1 MALIELLNNDP
12 KFFYYSGQ
20 GNFTQKSI
28 PYGNDRPGRGNSQ
41 QPFEQFPLPENA
53 APATL
58 EFYELNKVG
67 NDYPLRGGSSINYV
81 SNFGNPL
88 PLAGKYDRDRISK
101 FLKTSQGNIFL
112 AKQKKLQFANPKM
125 EVGEVSIPFGQPV
138 GNISPG
144 GTEYTRVYNERSL
157 LEQVKAQG
165 SGLHYD
171 RIGNKLI
178 NPFFYTYEYTVKNKK
193 ASDNRLYNL
202 YNTKISKNFYENP
215 STTYQLGISTLDNL
229 LFEYNGGPGSV
240 GGDGT
245 TTIRRTEDT
254 TLTNEP
260 NTFNYNKLSS
270 LKKLSDDADSTIQKN
285 KIRQDFRTKITPTFP
300 GVASDYLRDNITVIY
315 GIGTNTGDEMGK
327 QYPEIIPK
335 VNFNPW
341 ANSDGY
347 VPDLINFGFEAI
359 EYNNTN
365 TFIQFRAF
373 LTNFTDNHQATYNPI
388 NYVGRGETF
397 QVYNGFTRNVSFG
410 FILAAQSRAEL
421 SPLYDKLNVFVSQL
435 YPDYGENSFMRT
447 PVVKMTAGDYL
458 YRQPGF
464 LNSINLSI
472 EQDYPWELE
481 SGIQLPHV
489 IKADC
494 QFTPLHDFLPRRI
507 TLDPKKPF
515 ASSDSLINRNRR
527 VGFNINN
534 KVIEDIRRENEDI
547 RNEDQAKLLQAAIE
561 EEEKRLQRE
570 ADEQAAADFVNNN
583 LPGFLQQLNNASIR

>member
-28 PYGNDRPGRGNSQ
+28 PYGNDRPGGGNSQ

-125 EVGEVSIPFGQPV
+125 EVGEVSLPFGEPV

-202 YNTKISKNFYENP
+202 YNTKISKNFYENS

-254 TLTNEP
+254 TLINNP
-260 NTFNYNKLSS
+260 RTFSYNQLSS
-270 LKKLSDDADSTIQKN
+270 LKKLSDEADSTIQKD
-285 KIRQDFRTKITPTFP
+285 KIRQDFRNF
-300 GVASDYLRDNITVIY
+300 VSVDESSDYL
-315 GIGTNTGDEMGK
+315 TNSIPVRYKIDSKRGTGDAIGK
-327 QYPEIIPK
+327 RNPEIIPK
-335 VNFNPW
+335 VDYNPW
-341 ANSDGY
+341 ASLDTY
-347 VPDLINFGFEAI
+347 IPDLINFGFEAI
-359 EYNNTN
+359 EYGDYN

-397 QVYNGFTRNVSFG
+397 QVYNGFTRNISFG
-410 FILAAQSRAEL
+410 FMLAAQSKAEL
-421 SPLYDKLNVFVSQL
+421 LPLYNKLNVFVSQL

-481 SGIQLPHV
+481 SGNGSYQLPHV

-507 TLDPKKPF
+507 TLDTKKDLV
-515 ASSDSLINRNRR
+515 SGNSLINNNNRVSFDINKKISETIR
-527 VGFNINN
+527 LENEFQDTINN
-534 KVIEDIRRENEDI
+534 PPEVIE
-547 RNEDQAKLLQAAIE
+547 Q
-561 EEEKRLQRE
+561 
-570 ADEQAAADFVNNN
+570 
-583 LPGFLQQLNNASIR
+583 

>member
-28 PYGNDRPGRGNSQ
+28 PYGNDRPGGGNSQ

-144 GTEYTRVYNERSL
+144 GIEYTRVYNERSL
-157 LEQVKAQG
+157 LEQVKVQG

-178 NPFFYTYEYTVKNKK
+178 NPYFYTYEYTVKNKS

-202 YNTKISKNFYENP
+202 YKTKISKDFYENQ

-229 LFEYNGGPGSV
+229 LFEYNGGPGSS

-254 TLTNEP
+254 TLINEP
-260 NTFNYNKLSS
+260 RTFNYNQLSS
-270 LKKLSDDADSTIQKN
+270 LKKLSDSADSTIQYSN
-285 KIRQDFRTKITPTFP
+285 IRQDFRSFV
-300 GVASDYLRDNITVIY
+300 GVDESSDYLTNSIPRRY
-315 GIGTNTGDEMGK
+315 GIDSTRGTGDDIGK
-327 QYPEIIPK
+327 RNPEIIPK
-335 VNFNPW
+335 VDYNPW
-341 ANSDGY
+341 DNLINK
-347 VPDLINFGFEAI
+347 DLINFGFEAI
-359 EYNNTN
+359 EYGDYN

-373 LTNFTDNHQATYNPI
+373 LTNFTDNHQANYNPI

-397 QVYNGFTRNVSFG
+397 QVYNGFTRQVSFG
-410 FILAAQSRAEL
+410 FMLAAQSKNEL
-421 SPLYDKLNVFVSQL
+421 IPLYNKLNVFVSQL
-435 YPDYGENSFMRT
+435 YPDYGTNSFMRT

-481 SGIQLPHV
+481 SGNGSYQLPHV

-494 QFTPLHDFLPRRI
+494 QFTPLHDFLPRRLTPGI
-507 TLDPKKPF
+507 PGK
-515 ASSDSLINRNRR
+515 SLINQKR
-527 VGFNINN
+527 
-534 KVIEDIRRENEDI
+534 DIQYKTTI
-547 RNEDQAKLLQAAIE
+547 
-561 EEEKRLQRE
+561 
-570 ADEQAAADFVNNN
+570 
-583 LPGFLQQLNNASIR
+583 

>member
-28 PYGNDRPGRGNSQ
+28 PYGNDRQGGGDSG
-41 QPFEQFPLPENA
+41 QPFQQFPLPENA

-88 PLAGKYDRDRISK
+88 PLTGKYDRDRISK

-112 AKQKKLQFANPKM
+112 AKQKQLQFANPKM
-125 EVGEVSIPFGQPV
+125 EVGEVSLPFGQPV

-157 LEQVKAQG
+157 LEQVKVQG

-193 ASDNRLYNL
+193 ASDNRLFNL
-202 YNTKISKNFYENP
+202 YKTKISKDFYENP
-215 STTYQLGISTLDNL
+215 SITYQLGISTLDNL

-240 GGDGT
+240 GGDST

-254 TLTNEP
+254 TLINEP
-260 NTFNYNKLSS
+260 RTFSYNQLSS
-270 LKKLSDDADSTIQKN
+270 LKKLSDDADSN
-285 KIRQDFRTKITPTFP
+285 VEYSNIRQDFRNF
-300 GVASDYLRDNITVIY
+300 VSVDESSDYLTNSIPVRYKIDSKRGTGDNI
-315 GIGTNTGDEMGK
+315 GK
-327 QYPEIIPK
+327 RNPEIIPK
-335 VNFNPW
+335 ANFNPW
-341 ANSDGY
+341 ANLDTHI
-347 VPDLINFGFEAI
+347 PDLINFGFEAI
-359 EYNNTN
+359 EYGDYN

-373 LTNFTDNHQATYNPI
+373 LTNFGDNHQATYNPI

-410 FILAAQSRAEL
+410 FILAAQSKAEL
-421 SPLYDKLNVFVSQL
+421 MPLYNKLNVFVSQL
-435 YPDYGENSFMRT
+435 YPDYGTNSFMRT

-464 LNSINLSI
+464 LNSINLTI

-481 SGIQLPHV
+481 SGNGSYQLPHV

-507 TLDPKKPF
+507 TLNTEDRIVSGK
-515 ASSDSLINRNRR
+515 SLINQNRG
-527 VGFNINN
+527 VSFNVN
-534 KVIEDIRRENEDI
+534 KKVSETI
-547 RNEDQAKLLQAAIE
+547 QQQQLQKARE
-561 EEEKRLQRE
+561 EEAIRLQNE
-570 ADEQAAADFVNNN
+570 AEQRAAVDFVNNN
-583 LPGFLQQLNNASIR
+583 LPGFLQQLNNVSI